1 MNEDRKFG
9 FVVGGA
15 LALLGSALVLAG
27 SRLAGPVLGGAGV
40 LLLLLAAAAP
50 GLLGPLHRGWMAFAR
65 VLGRVNT
72 ALFLGLVFFLVLTP
86 LGFAFR
92 LDGARRARAPPA
104 TPDRMGP
111 LPGAQPRPAPL
122 REDVLM
128 AKHEVL
134 AELWE
139 FLKYRKKYWLAPI
152 LFLLILVG
160 FLLVLAEKSVLAPF
174 IYTLF

>member
-15 LALLGSALVLAG
+15 LAFLGSALVLAG
-27 SRLAGPVLGGAGV
+27 SRLAGPLLGGAGA
-40 LLLLLAAAAP
+40 LLLLLGAAAP

-92 LDGARRARAPPA
+92 LTGRDELARRRRRRTGWVPYPERNR
-104 TPDRMGP
+104 D
-111 LPGAQPRPAPL
+111 PR
-122 REDVLM
+122 
-128 AKHEVL
+128 H
-134 AELWE
+134 
-139 FLKYRKKYWLAPI
+139 F
-152 LFLLILVG
+152 
-160 FLLVLAEKSVLAPF
+160 EKMF
-174 IYTLF
+174 